1 MCRPASSQPQKPGN
15 LAQEGAESAKN
26 KPFKPENLP
35 TEHTEHT
42 EPIEP
47 FRVLV
52 CSVGNPL
59 WVGLC
64 VLRDLLSVGLDPG
77 AS

>member
-1 MCRPASSQPQKPGN
+1 MCRRASSQPQKPGN

-52 CSVGNPL
+52 CSVGYPL
-59 WVGLC
+59 RIALC
-64 VLRDLLSVGLDPG
+64 ALCDLL
-77 AS
+77 